1 MNAQIPLF
9 AALAVPKTTE
19 HYTLLESTDTNY
31 QKTIDQIFNSARIV
45 LDLETFKLDK
55 YEGSFDPVEGR
66 VRLIQVK
73 STDNETAY
81 LIDLGGRWEDRKA
94 IEQNHKYFLDTLTKY
109 LSSDT
114 GIVIGHNLGFDLRFL
129 RYQYG
134 IRTRCFAVDTMI
146 GAMVLFG
153 DFGASTVLKK
163 DSVLPGG
170 YSLKNLANK
179 LLGMNVNKTDQTFDF
194 GAVLGKHQLTYAA
207 LDVTITNK
215 VYDALVSIY
224 TGKSRPSCVPSALVH
239 NGIIAA
245 WKLENRVIVKA
256 LDVEAVGLPCDLELL
271 NQEIEKLTAIE
282 SNLLEQWHSLCPL
295 EPGQIGKLL
304 QWFQDRGILPT
315 DPEGCDKADK
325 QKLDKEVLLLLACDH
340 PEAKLLAQ
348 LRAIKALIGNLNGF
362 KASTKYDNRVH
373 TQFRTLTGVGRFSSG
388 ASKINPA
395 YPNLQSIS
403 AKSNQVLAEF
413 NISSVRKVIR
423 PGKGR
428 AMAVIDLA
436 GAHGR
441 IAAGLAN
448 DTEAIKGE
456 NDPSIDGHL
465 KVAEFV
471 AKAQGFTWSFDE
483 LTAICKDKSHPS
495 HNDIESLRST
505 AKNTRYGWLNG
516 SGAKTVQKTIAK
528 NTGNKPSLDA
538 CQSALDGCK
547 TLYSGIAGF
556 VKNLLSRL
564 ASNTFVI
571 PNEQGKERKFCLH
584 SPEGGHHLCYELV
597 HTSYG
602 IQPPY
607 TKSIA
612 ATWQL
617 IESVAAKEGFI
628 AASEL
633 IEQYPEWNLAIIN
646 VVHDELDIECDE
658 EYAEQA
664 ITAVNN
670 AFNDAFLR
678 HLSNGVVDGRET
690 NWTKLKVNS
699 WADK

>member
-9 AALAVPKTTE
+9 ADLIVPKKTK
-19 HYTLLESTDTNY
+19 HYTLLESSDTNY
-31 QKTIDQIFNSARIV
+31 QKTVDTIFNSARII
-45 LDLETFKLDK
+45 LDLETFNLDK
-55 YEGSFDPVEGR
+55 YEGSLDPVEGR
-66 VRLIQVK
+66 VRLVQVK
-73 STDNETAY
+73 STEDETAY
-81 LIDLGGRWEDRKA
+81 LIDLGGRWEDRKG
-94 IEQNHKYFLDTLTKY
+94 IEIRHKYFLDSLTQY
-109 LSSDT
+109 LNSDT
-114 GIVIGHNLGFDLRFL
+114 KIVIGHNLSFDLRFL

-146 GAMVLFG
+146 GARVLFG
-153 DFGASTVLKK
+153 DFGASTILKK

-170 YSLKNLANK
+170 YGLKNLASK
-179 LLGMNVNKTDQTFDF
+179 LLDLEVDKTDQEYDW
-194 GAVLGKHQLTYAA
+194 GSVLGEQQLTYAA

-215 VYDALVSIY
+215 VYDTLVSIY
-224 TGKSRPSCVPSALVH
+224 TGKSKPSCVPSALVH
-239 NGIIAA
+239 PGILEA

-271 NQEIEKLTAIE
+271 DQKIEKLET
-282 SNLLEQWHSLCPL
+282 LYRDLEFQWLQYCPL
-295 EPGQIGKLL
+295 SPNQTTKLTSWL
-304 QWFQDRGILPT
+304 VDQGLLPKGST
-315 DPEGCDKADK
+315 
-325 QKLDKEVLLLLACDH
+325 KLDKGVIAGLAATH
-340 PEAKLLAQ
+340 SELKILAQ
-348 LRAIKALIGNLNGF
+348 LRAIKSLLDNLHCF
-362 KASTKYDNRVH
+362 KTSTQYDGRVH
-373 TQFRTLTGVGRFSSG
+373 TMYRTLSGVGRFSSG
-388 ASKINPA
+388 ATKISAA

-403 AKSNQVLAEF
+403 AKSNPVLSEF
-413 NISSVRKVIR
+413 NIASVRSVIK
-423 PGKGR
+423 PLKGR
-428 AMAVIDLA
+428 VMAVIDLA

-448 DTEAIKGE
+448 DVEAIKCE

-471 AKAQGFTWSFDE
+471 AKAKGLNLSFEE
-483 LTAICKDKSHPS
+483 LTAIRKDKSHPS
-495 HNDIESLRST
+495 HKEIENIRST

-516 SGAKTVQKTIAK
+516 AGAKTIQAQITA
-528 NTGNKPSLDA
+528 NTGTTPSLED
-538 CQSALDGCK
+538 CEGALEGCRK
-547 TLYSGIAGF
+547 LYSGIAGF
-556 VKNLLSRL
+556 VKNLLQRL
-564 ASNTFVI
+564 SSYVFDI
-571 PNEQGKERKFCLH
+571 GGRKFCLH
-584 SPEGGHHLCYELV
+584 CPEGGHHLCYEMEEWQGEL
-597 HTSYG
+597 
-602 IQPPY
+602 QPPY

-617 IESVAAKEGFI
+617 IESVAVKEGFI

-633 IEQYPEWNLAIIN
+633 IEKHPDWNLVIIN

-690 NWTKLKVNS
+690 DWTKLKVNS